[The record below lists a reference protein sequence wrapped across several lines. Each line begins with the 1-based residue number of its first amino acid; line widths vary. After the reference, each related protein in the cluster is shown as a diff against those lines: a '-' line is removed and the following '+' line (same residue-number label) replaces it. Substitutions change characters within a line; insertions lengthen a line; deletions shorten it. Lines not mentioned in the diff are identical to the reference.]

1 MRSPNSYTFSSI
13 CSPVIS
19 TSATSG
25 IILVIFTGFSPPSP
39 VAPPV
44 QLPRLLWTPHPS
56 PRERS
61 MPPSPTHP
69 PPPVFS
75 PGGLLAPSGPSSLSL
90 PSSSPQRPT
99 DEWYPPPVRGAPG
112 MARDLRQGTLPPTG
126 PRPRGRTPEPSAH
139 LRSNRKNFVG
149 QPGDLAPLRAVALR
163 SPPCDRRR
171 ALRRSEPRRRRSLAG
186 GWSGCLP
193 SSAPT
198 QEPPRRWWSRE
209 TRCPVSTSHRLAA
222 GRAASVGARR
232 ALRSPLRPFGERV
245 PLRAPPVPP
254 GPRAAGKRR
263 GLCCPPLRDTAPPA
277 PARPP
282 GAPGY
287 GRTSG

>member
-1 MRSPNSYTFSSI
+1 
-13 CSPVIS
+13 
-19 TSATSG
+19 
-25 IILVIFTGFSPPSP
+25 
-39 VAPPV
+39 
-44 QLPRLLWTPHPS
+44 
-56 PRERS
+56 

-75 PGGLLAPSGPSSLSL
+75 PGGLLAPSCPSSLSL
-90 PSSSPQRPT
+90 PSSSPQGPT
-99 DEWYPPPVRGAPG
+99 DEWYPPPARGAPG
-112 MARDLRQGTLPPTG
+112 MVRDLRPGTLPPTG
-126 PRPRGRTPEPSAH
+126 LRPRGRTPEPFAH

-163 SPPCDRRR
+163 APPCDRRR
-171 ALRRSEPRRRRSLAG
+171 ALRRSEPRRQRFLAG

-209 TRCPVSTSHRLAA
+209 TRCPVSTSRRLAA
-222 GRAASVGARR
+222 RRGASGRAASVGARR
-232 ALRSPLRPFGERV
+232 ALR
-245 PLRAPPVPP
+245 APPVPSD
-254 GPRAAGKRR
+254 PRAAGKRR
-263 GLCCPPLRDTAPPA
+263 GLCCPLLRGTAPPA